1 MKFCE
6 CGKLLVRVSGANGE
20 IMLKCNLCI
29 KTIEGDDDDTII
41 SSFVVGQKNRGKIVR
56 DAKNDL
62 TIAKK
67 RIECSKC
74 KKDIASILRSDIFAE
89 FYLCDSCGHVFN

>member
-20 IMLKCNLCI
+20 IKLKCNLCL
-29 KTIEGDDDDTII
+29 KTTEGDDNDTII
-41 SSFVVGQKNRGKIVR
+41 SSFVVGQKNRSKNVR

-67 RIECSKC
+67 RIDCPKC
-74 KKDIASILRSDIFAE
+74 KKDIASVLRSDIFAE
-89 FYLCDSCGHVFN
+89 YYLCDSCENVFN

>member
-6 CGKLLVRVSGANGE
+6 CGKLLVLVSGANGE
-20 IMLKCNLCI
+20 IMLKCNLCS
-29 KTIEGDDDDTII
+29 KTIAGDDNDTII
-41 SSFVVGQKNRGKIVR
+41 SSYVVGQKGRSKIVR
-56 DAKNDL
+56 DAKTDL

-67 RIECSKC
+67 RIDCPKC

-89 FYLCDSCGHVFN
+89 FYLCDACGHVFN